1 MEFLENLPS
10 DVKFGLNFIH
20 PVLMWTIFATTLYAA
35 YLGFKIRETRTTKDA
50 ELRKKLIPGKFAQKH
65 YLMGSIVLALVTLGT
80 VGGMLVTYINNG
92 KLFVGA
98 HLLAG
103 LGMLSILAVSTALS
117 PLMQKGSEWARY
129 THITL
134 NLVMVSIFGWQAL
147 TGVQIVQRIISSR
160 AGV

>member
-1 MEFLENLPS
+1 
-10 DVKFGLNFIH
+10 
-20 PVLMWTIFATTLYAA
+20 
-35 YLGFKIRETRTTKDA
+35 
-50 ELRKKLIPGKFAQKH
+50 
-65 YLMGSIVLALVTLGT
+65 
-80 VGGMLVTYINNG
+80 
-92 KLFVGA
+92 
-98 HLLAG
+98 
-103 LGMLSILAVSTALS
+103 MLSILAVSTALS

>member
-10 DVKFGLNFIH
+10 DVKFGLNFLH
-20 PVLMWTIFATTLYAA
+20 PTLMWAMFATALYAA
-35 YLGFKIRETRTTKDA
+35 YLGFKGRETRTTKDA
-50 ELRKKLIPGKFAQKH
+50 ETRKKLIPGKFMQKH
-65 YLMGSIVLALVTLGT
+65 YLMGSLLLALVTVGT

-103 LGMLSILAVSTALS
+103 LGMLTILAISASLS

-134 NLVMVSIFGWQAL
+134 NLAMVSIFGWQAL
-147 TGVQIVQRIISSR
+147 TGVQIVQRILSSR
-160 AGV
+160 S